1 MYRKVW
7 ILVALVAAV
16 RSAPAQERRSR
27 IDVQHYTINAEIN
40 QNTQTLVA
48 KTTVRFVPLEDNFTT
63 AVFELNNALNVS
75 RVVDDGGRQIP
86 ASRSQQDFTIRLNFE
101 QPLIKGKPIDVTFD
115 YDGRLTG
122 NEDSPVYGIRFAAI
136 HDDYAFL
143 MYPARWFP
151 ISGYTT
157 DRYSAEMNITVA
169 QGSAVIAN
177 GVETSRP
184 NGAKVTYSFKFDRA
198 SFPGS
203 IAVVHGD
210 PTRVSAEG
218 LTTSVYF
225 RGPEQAM
232 ANVYGQ
238 ETSKVVN
245 YFTSL
250 YGLPA
255 FANLTVIETENGAP
269 NGYSAPGMLFL
280 SPRGI

>member
-86 ASRSQQDFTIRLNFE
+86 ASRSQQDFAIRLNFD
-101 QPLIKGKPIDVTFD
+101 QPLIKGTPIDVTFD

-136 HDDYAFL
+136 HNDYAYL
-143 MYPARWFP
+143 MYPSRWFP
-151 ISGYTT
+151 MSGYTT
-157 DRYSAEMNITVA
+157 DRFAADPLKRPYETSLT
-169 QGSAVIAN
+169 GN
-177 GVETSRP
+177 GVVLEEQMMKVAERP
-184 NGAKVTYSFKFDRA
+184 
-198 SFPGS
+198 
-203 IAVVHGD
+203 
-210 PTRVSAEG
+210 
-218 LTTSVYF
+218 
-225 RGPEQAM
+225 
-232 ANVYGQ
+232 
-238 ETSKVVN
+238 
-245 YFTSL
+245 
-250 YGLPA
+250 
-255 FANLTVIETENGAP
+255 
-269 NGYSAPGMLFL
+269 
-280 SPRGI
+280 SPL

>member
-136 HDDYAFL
+136 HNDYAYL

-169 QGSAVIAN
+169 AGNKVVAS
-177 GVETSRP
+177 GLETSRP
-184 NGAKVTYSFKFDRA
+184 NGDKTVYSFKFDQN

-203 IAVVHGD
+203 IAVVRGD
-210 PTRVSAEG
+210 PTKVNSSG
-218 LTTSVYF
+218 VLTSVYF
-225 RGPEQAM
+225 LDCEQSM
-232 ANVYGQ
+232 AISSG
-238 ETSKVVN
+238 
-245 YFTSL
+245 
-250 YGLPA
+250 
-255 FANLTVIETENGAP
+255 
-269 NGYSAPGMLFL
+269 
-280 SPRGI
+280 